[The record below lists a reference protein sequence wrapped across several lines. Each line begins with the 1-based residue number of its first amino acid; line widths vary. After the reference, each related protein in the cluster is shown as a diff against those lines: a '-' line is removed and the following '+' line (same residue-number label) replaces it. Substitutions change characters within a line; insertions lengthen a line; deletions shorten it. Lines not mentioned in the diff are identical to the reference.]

1 MLDLRLHSREGTLQS
16 PEEEHQCKDV
26 RPHEHGEHLGRG
38 QYSYRGITDYR
49 YPAHL
54 VPVAVPRQPAGQ
66 QGPHRGTHGARP
78 VHDGGD
84 GGEGAAAAHQRAVR
98 AQLRGHRGRDQGV
111 GAVNQQ
117 PLEMLNSVSV
127 IVVRIISINNNIHD

>member
-1 MLDLRLHSREGTLQS
+1 MSAHMSMENTWAGVNIHIGTTQI
-16 PEEEHQCKDV
+16 P
-26 RPHEHGEHLGRG
+26 
-38 QYSYRGITDYR
+38 
-49 YPAHL
+49 HL

-66 QGPHRGTHGARP
+66 QGPHRGAHGARP

-111 GAVNQQ
+111 GAVN
-117 PLEMLNSVSV
+117 
-127 IVVRIISINNNIHD
+127 